1 MCLTGLYLRAR
12 RARPGAWI
20 IGRVPVNGVGQAN
33 ADSGAFPAEVDAVV
47 CGGGPGGSTFATLTA
62 RMGHRAVVFE
72 REKFPRFHIGESLL
86 PWNVPLFERIG
97 VLSKLR
103 AAGPQ
108 VKRGA
113 RFYHQG
119 SSFTRPVVFANGIDG
134 DHPSSFQVKRAEF
147 DTLLLGHA
155 RESGAA
161 VFEEARV
168 TEVLFSA
175 DGSRARGVKV
185 LLKGEDEPRTVQA
198 KVVVDATGRDAFLSR
213 HLGGRTRDPL
223 LDRSAA
229 FAHYD
234 TFRRAEGPTGGDI
247 VVVTTPDGW
256 WWLIPFSDG
265 SVSVGI
271 VMPSR
276 RFKERQGT
284 VEQLF
289 EESVRA
295 APEVRAL
302 LAGSKRTMDVQA
314 IADYSYSTPRISGDG
329 FCLVGDAACFLDPV
343 FSTGVLLAMQS
354 AEIAASSVDRAL
366 RRKGRVDAADFREFE
381 RDYRSATRRFARFV
395 YGFYEPHVLETFY
408 TVAPNPWIERAVTTV
423 LGGGVFSPGLKAR
436 FWIAA
441 FHVCAAWMRVQQAF
455 RGRGAFERA
464 TGILETREG
473 P

>member
-1 MCLTGLYLRAR
+1 
-12 RARPGAWI
+12 
-20 IGRVPVNGVGQAN
+20 VSV
-33 ADSGAFPAEVDAVV
+33 SGAREENVRHPEFPAEADAVV
-47 CGGGPGGSTFATLTA
+47 CGGGPGGSTFATLMA
-62 RMGHRAVVFE
+62 RMGYRTVVLE

-97 VLSKLR
+97 VLPKLK

-147 DTLLLGHA
+147 DALLLQHT

-175 DGSRARGVKV
+175 DGKRARGVKV
-185 LLKGEDEPRTVQA
+185 LLKGEDEPRSVEA
-198 KVVVDATGRDAFLSR
+198 KVVVDATGRDALMAR
-213 HLGGRTRDPL
+213 HLGGRRRDPL

-229 FAHYD
+229 FAHFD
-234 TFRRAEGPTGGDI
+234 TFKRAEGPTGGDI

-256 WWLIPFSDG
+256 WWLIPFADG

-276 RFKERQGT
+276 RFKERPGT

-289 EESVRA
+289 EESVART
-295 APEVRAL
+295 PEVNDL
-302 LAGSKRTMDVQA
+302 LSGSKRTMDVQA

-343 FSTGVLLAMQS
+343 FSTGVLLAMES
-354 AEIAASSVDRAL
+354 AELAASSVDRAL
-366 RRKGRVDAADFREFE
+366 RSKGRVDAADFREFE
-381 RDYRSATRRFARFV
+381 RIYRGAVRRFAGFV
-395 YGFYEPHVLETFY
+395 HGFYQPHMLETFY
-408 TVAPNPWIERAVTTV
+408 TPAPNPWIERGVTTV
-423 LGGGVFSPGLKAR
+423 LGGGVFHPTLEAR
-436 FWIAA
+436 FWIFA
-441 FHVCAAWMRVQQAF
+441 FHVCAAFMRIVQAL

-464 TGILETREG
+464 TGIVETQEG

>member
-1 MCLTGLYLRAR
+1 VSGNDLGLENSS
-12 RARPGAWI
+12 P
-20 IGRVPVNGVGQAN
+20 
-33 ADSGAFPAEVDAVV
+33 GAFPAEVDAIV
-47 CGGGPGGSTFATLTA
+47 CGGGPGGSTFATLMA
-62 RMGHRAVVFE
+62 RAGHRTVLFE

-97 VLSKLR
+97 VLSKLQ

-119 SSFTRPVVFANGIDG
+119 SSFKRPVVFANGIDS

-147 DTLLLGHA
+147 DALLLDHA

-175 DGSRARGVKV
+175 DGKRAGGVKV
-185 LLKGEDEPRTVQA
+185 LLKGETEPRTVNA
-198 KVVVDATGRDAFLSR
+198 KLVVDATGRDALLSR
-213 HLGGRTRDPL
+213 RLGGRRRDPL

-247 VVVTTPDGW
+247 VIVTTPDGW
-256 WWLIPFSDG
+256 WWLIPFSDD

-276 RFKERQGT
+276 RFKERPGT

-289 EESVRA
+289 EESVLA
-295 APEVRAL
+295 APEVREL
-302 LAGSKRTMDVQA
+302 LAGSKRTLDVQA
-314 IADYSYSTPRISGDG
+314 IADYSYATPRISGDG

-343 FSTGVLLAMQS
+343 FSTGVLLAMVS
-354 AEIAASSVDRAL
+354 AELAAGAASRAL
-366 RRKGRVDAADFREFE
+366 RTKGRVDAGDFRRFESVYRGAIRRFE
-381 RDYRSATRRFARFV
+381 RFV
-395 YGFYEPHVLETFY
+395 HGFYAPHVLETFY
-408 TVAPNPWIERAVTTV
+408 TSAPNPWIERGVTTV
-423 LGGGVFSPGLKAR
+423 LGGGVFQPTLRAR
-436 FWIAA
+436 FWIFA
-441 FHVCAAWMRVQQAF
+441 FHVCAAFMRVQQAL
-455 RGRGAFERA
+455 RGRGAFEQA
-464 TGILETREG
+464 TGIVEPENV

>member
-1 MCLTGLYLRAR
+1 MGIAAR
-12 RARPGAWI
+12 RVWI
-20 IGRVPVNGVGQAN
+20 IKGVSLNGLEKENASPRV
-33 ADSGAFPAEVDAVV
+33 FPAEADAVI
-47 CGGGPGGSTFATLTA
+47 CGGGPGGSTFATLMA
-62 RMGHRAVVFE
+62 RMGHTAVVFE

-97 VLSKLR
+97 VLSKLK
-103 AAGPQ
+103 AVGSQ
-108 VKRGA
+108 VKLGA

-119 SSFTRPVVFANGIDG
+119 SSFTRPVLFANGIDR

-147 DTLLLGHA
+147 DALLLDHA

-175 DGSRARGVKV
+175 EGSRARGVNV
-185 LLKGEDEPRTVQA
+185 LLKGESEPRTVNA
-198 KVVVDATGRDAFLSR
+198 KLVVDATGRDALLSR
-213 HLGGRTRDPL
+213 HLGGRRRDPL

-247 VVVTTPDGW
+247 VIVTTPDGW

-276 RFKERQGT
+276 RFKERQGS

-289 EESVRA
+289 EESA
-295 APEVRAL
+295 LATPEVREL
-302 LAGSKRTMDVQA
+302 LAGSKCTMDVQA

-343 FSTGVLLAMQS
+343 FSTGVLLAMTS
-354 AEIAASSVDRAL
+354 AEHAAGAASRAL
-366 RRKGRVDAADFREFE
+366 NAKGRVDASDFRSFE
-381 RDYRSATRRFARFV
+381 RTYRGAIRRFERFV
-395 YGFYEPHVLETFY
+395 HGFYKPHVLETFY
-408 TVAPNPWIERAVTTV
+408 TPAPNRWIERGVTTV
-423 LGGGVFSPGLKAR
+423 LGGGVFYPTVEAR
-436 FWIAA
+436 VWIFA
-441 FHVCAAWMRVQQAF
+441 FHACTALMKVLQAL

-464 TGILETREG
+464 TGILEPEKA

>member
-1 MCLTGLYLRAR
+1 
-12 RARPGAWI
+12 
-20 IGRVPVNGVGQAN
+20 VSV
-33 ADSGAFPAEVDAVV
+33 SGAREENVRHPEFLAEADAVV
-47 CGGGPGGSTFATLTA
+47 CGGGPGGSTFATLMA
-62 RMGHRAVVFE
+62 RMGYRTVVLE

-97 VLSKLR
+97 VLAKLK

-147 DTLLLGHA
+147 DALLLQHT

-175 DGSRARGVKV
+175 DGKRARGVKV
-185 LLKGEDEPRTVQA
+185 LLKGEGEPRTVEA
-198 KVVVDATGRDAFLSR
+198 KVVVDATGRDALMAR
-213 HLGGRTRDPL
+213 HLGGRRRDPL

-229 FAHYD
+229 FAHFD
-234 TFRRAEGPTGGDI
+234 TFKRAEGPTGGDI

-276 RFKERQGT
+276 RFKERPGT

-289 EESVRA
+289 EESVART
-295 APEVRAL
+295 PEVNDL
-302 LAGSKRTMDVQA
+302 LSGSKRTMDVQA
-314 IADYSYSTPRISGDG
+314 IADYSYATPRISGDG

-343 FSTGVLLAMQS
+343 FSTGVLLAMES
-354 AEIAASSVDRAL
+354 AELAASSVDRAL
-366 RRKGRVDAADFREFE
+366 RSKGRVDAADFRDFE
-381 RDYRSATRRFARFV
+381 KIYRGAVRRFAGFV
-395 YGFYEPHVLETFY
+395 HGFYQPHMLETFY
-408 TVAPNPWIERAVTTV
+408 TAAPNPWIERGVTTV
-423 LGGGVFSPGLKAR
+423 LGGGVFHPTLEAR
-436 FWIAA
+436 FWIFA
-441 FHVCAAWMRVQQAF
+441 FHVCAAFMRVVQAL

-464 TGILETREG
+464 TGIVETQEE

>member
-1 MCLTGLYLRAR
+1 MDNAC
-12 RARPGAWI
+12 
-20 IGRVPVNGVGQAN
+20 VSVNGLGQEN
-33 ADSGAFPAEVDAVV
+33 ASAGAFPGEADAVV
-47 CGGGPGGSTFATLTA
+47 CGGGPGGSTFATLMA
-62 RMGHRAVVFE
+62 RMGHRVVVFE

-97 VLSKLR
+97 VLSKLK
-103 AAGPQ
+103 ASGPQ

-119 SSFTRPVVFANGIDG
+119 SSFTRPVLFANGIDS

-147 DTLLLGHA
+147 DALLLDHA

-168 TEVLFSA
+168 TDVLFSA
-175 DGSRARGVKV
+175 DGKRARGVKV
-185 LLKGEDEPRTVQA
+185 LLKGESEPRTVNA
-198 KVVVDATGRDAFLSR
+198 KVVVDATGRDALLSR
-213 HLGGRTRDPL
+213 NLGGRRRDPL

-229 FAHYD
+229 FTHYD
-234 TFRRAEGPTGGDI
+234 TFRREEGPTGGDI
-247 VVVTTPDGW
+247 VIVTTPEGW

-276 RFKERQGT
+276 RFKERQGS
-284 VEQLF
+284 VVQLF
-289 EESVRA
+289 EESLLA
-295 APEVRAL
+295 TPEVHEL

-314 IADYSYSTPRISGDG
+314 IADYSYATPRISGDG

-354 AEIAASSVDRAL
+354 AEIAASSVDHAL
-366 RRKGRVDAADFREFE
+366 RAKGRVDASDFRSFE
-381 RDYRSATRRFARFV
+381 RTYRGAIRRFERFV
-395 YGFYEPHVLETFY
+395 HGFYQPHVLETFY
-408 TVAPNPWIERAVTTV
+408 TPAPSVWIARGVTTV
-423 LGGGVFSPGLKAR
+423 LGGGVFHPTFKVRL
-436 FWIAA
+436 WIFS
-441 FHVCAAWMRVQQAF
+441 FHVCAAFIRVLQAL

-464 TGILETREG
+464 TGIVVSERM